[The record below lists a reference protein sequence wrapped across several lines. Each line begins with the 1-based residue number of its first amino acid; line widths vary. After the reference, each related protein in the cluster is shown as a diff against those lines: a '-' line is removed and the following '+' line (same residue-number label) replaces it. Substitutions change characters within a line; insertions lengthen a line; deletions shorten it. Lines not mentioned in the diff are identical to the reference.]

1 MRVLRGVSRF
11 SRIIGAGVLFAS
23 ALGLW
28 SAAPA
33 SATSATNETCYD
45 VAQAQPT
52 QAHQVPSASSP
63 TEQSFSANT
72 TIYGNCNFWDN
83 IGEGHWY
90 MRVYLTNGKN
100 GGVGYI
106 WVQRLAWGSQHECFV
121 LGDQLGLPRGVYR
134 IVSNTLPCPLT
145 NIG

>member
-1 MRVLRGVSRF
+1 MRFLRRVSRF
-11 SRIIGAGVLFAS
+11 SPVICAGVLSAG

-63 TEQSFSANT
+63 TEQSFPAGT
-72 TIYGNCNFWDN
+72 TIYGNCNFWN
-83 IGEGHWY
+83 NPGEHHWY
-90 MRVYLTNGKN
+90 MRIYLTNGKN

-106 WVQRLAWGSQHECFV
+106 WVQRLAWASQHECFV
-121 LGDQLGLPRGVYR
+121 LGDQLGVPRGLYQ
-134 IVSNTLPCPLT
+134 IVPSNLPCPLT